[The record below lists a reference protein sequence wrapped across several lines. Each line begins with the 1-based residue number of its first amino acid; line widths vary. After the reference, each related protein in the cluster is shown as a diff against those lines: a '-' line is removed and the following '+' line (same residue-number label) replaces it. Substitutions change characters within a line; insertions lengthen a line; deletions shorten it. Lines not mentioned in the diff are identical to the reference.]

1 MTKSRRILARRRA
14 GRDRSTAATVATA
27 LAALAVLVGMAVLG
41 VTAQRGLPWAD
52 TYDLTAEF
60 VDAANIKRYAE
71 VRIAGRRVG
80 QVTDIT
86 SRDGTALI
94 RLELE
99 RGAGPL
105 RADTTARIRL
115 KGTLGAKFVDLTPG
129 RDGPALGER
138 ATIPSSQTSVAVDM
152 FDVLE
157 SLDGRRRADL
167 RAILDGLGQG
177 FAGRGEELNSAL
189 DAAPST
195 LRDLAEVAETVNSR
209 EGAAERLVPST
220 EAAAAAF
227 DPVREELA
235 LGFEPMARAL
245 APFAER
251 RADVQG
257 ALVEGPPALDAV
269 RDGLAESDPLLRE
282 TAGLARELQRLTAPA
297 PSALRRTTA
306 LMRQGR
312 EPLRSTPRLLRRITR
327 SVPPTLQLTK
337 RIDPLIAP
345 IIRNLRAGTPALLES
360 AARRCDTL
368 ALARNWR
375 SMFAWGNPRDDE
387 LGPETGWRLEAVKNN
402 IAGGAGPPRDF
413 YKDTSV
419 PCVLPE
425 PQP

>member
-1 MTKSRRILARRRA
+1 MTKPRQKVARRRA

-27 LAALAVLVGMAVLG
+27 LAALAVFVGLAVLG

-52 TYDLTAEF
+52 TYELTAEF
-60 VDAANIKRYAE
+60 ADAANVKRYAE

-80 QVTDIT
+80 QVTDIS

-115 KGTLGAKFVDLTPG
+115 KGTLGAKFVELTPG
-129 RDGPALGER
+129 REGPVLGER
-138 ATIPSSQTSVAVDM
+138 ATIPSTQTSVAVDM
-152 FDVLE
+152 FELLE
-157 SLDGRRRADL
+157 SLDERRRADL

-189 DAAPST
+189 ASAPPT
-195 LRDLAEVAETVNSR
+195 LRDLAELAGAVNSR
-209 EGAAERLVPST
+209 DGAAERLVPST

-245 APFAER
+245 APFAEQ

-257 ALVEGPPALDAV
+257 ALVEGPPALAAV

-282 TAGLARELQRLTAPA
+282 TAGLAHELQRLTAPA

-312 EPLRSTPRLLRRITR
+312 ESLRSTPRLVRLVARG
-327 SVPPTLQLTK
+327 VHPTLELTE
-337 RIDPLIAP
+337 RVDPLIEP
-345 IIRNLRAGTPALLES
+345 IIRNLESGTPALRES

-375 SMFAWGNPRDDE
+375 SMFAWGNPRADE
-387 LGPETGWRLEAVKNN
+387 LGPETGWRLEAVKNDV
-402 IAGGAGPPRDF
+402 AGKPGPARDL
-413 YKDTSV
+413 YKDTPV
-419 PCVLPE
+419 PCVQPE
-425 PQP
+425 PQR